1 MALANASP
9 DGFVSSASGSALRS
23 ARPAVR
29 PFLGLIDSVLVDD
42 PVEFSFDGAIAR
54 AEAQAAWT
62 WMLRDLAP
70 DLIDPKASDD
80 DPAATEAL
88 GALLPELLTRARGVV
103 ASASTS
109 LEVERRLQTQLGGD
123 EGWNRLPII
132 LNALRCRA
140 LLEKAR
146 NFGRATNTIQDE
158 AALGTALQSMSQQD
172 AAIAPLLMMAA
183 VGQVA
188 NPSRLITA
196 VIRIAGDANEGA
208 IVRAGFSPLIDAI
221 LAHAQNALPTLVQT
235 GAFADMDLSCRA
247 IDRFHR
253 LIRAVNG
260 YIELGRTGRWTA
272 IIAALIKTASA
283 RVEPKLRE
291 LMPDINQSLRR
302 ARDGADRLDSDRL
315 LAALNG
321 VYLLATVRDCRDS
334 LALNALFDQAW
345 TQTGQSLELHITR
358 NLDLLRE
365 NPADKIIAAR
375 LETGIKMA
383 ELRFNADY
391 ADVLR
396 RARDGAER
404 RIVPLP

>member
-1 MALANASP
+1 M
-9 DGFVSSASGSALRS
+9 
-23 ARPAVR
+23 
-29 PFLGLIDSVLVDD
+29 
-42 PVEFSFDGAIAR
+42 
-54 AEAQAAWT
+54 
-62 WMLRDLAP
+62 
-70 DLIDPKASDD
+70 
-80 DPAATEAL
+80 
-88 GALLPELLTRARGVV
+88 
-103 ASASTS
+103 
-109 LEVERRLQTQLGGD
+109 
-123 EGWNRLPII
+123 
-132 LNALRCRA
+132 
-140 LLEKAR
+140 
-146 NFGRATNTIQDE
+146 
-158 AALGTALQSMSQQD
+158 
-172 AAIAPLLMMAA
+172 
-183 VGQVA
+183 
-188 NPSRLITA
+188 
-196 VIRIAGDANEGA
+196 
-208 IVRAGFSPLIDAI
+208 
-221 LAHAQNALPTLVQT
+221 QT